1 MRAVFALVLLVGI
14 GLAGFAV
21 YAVNGYVSQTETAL
35 NQERRKLAEVI
46 PTVEVYAMNRAIEYG
61 ERITK
66 DDVKIIAY
74 AEPHLPE
81 GVFFTEEELFPEDE
95 DELRAVTRPME
106 ENEPILFVKVTEP
119 GDAAGITTL
128 LTPGMRAFTITV
140 DVQSGVSGFLRPGD
154 RVDVYWT
161 GDLRTA
167 GRDSQNVTQLIKSG
181 VELIAVDQTADGN
194 RNEAAIARTVT
205 VQVSPEDVAALA
217 QAQATGDLS
226 LSLVGAGDATVLG
239 GISIDQRTLL
249 GVEDEVVEEVIEE
262 VVEVEKPKC
271 YVMERNA
278 DGERVAT
285 SIEIPC
291 TN

>member
-1 MRAVFALVLLVGI
+1 
-14 GLAGFAV
+14 
-21 YAVNGYVSQTETAL
+21 
-35 NQERRKLAEVI
+35 
-46 PTVEVYAMNRAIEYG
+46 
-61 ERITK
+61 
-66 DDVKIIAY
+66 
-74 AEPHLPE
+74 
-81 GVFFTEEELFPEDE
+81 
-95 DELRAVTRPME
+95 ME

-249 GVEDEVVEEVIEE
+249 GVKDEVVEEVIEE

>member
-21 YAVNGYVSQTETAL
+21 YMVQGYMEQTQTAL
-35 NQERRKLAEVI
+35 VAERQKAAAAV
-46 PTVEVYAMNRAIEYG
+46 PTVEVYAVKRAMKYG
-61 ERITK
+61 ETLTR
-66 DDVKIIAY
+66 DDVELIAY

-81 GVFFTEEELFPEDE
+81 GVFMEEAALFPEGDE
-95 DELRAVTRPME
+95 ELRVVTRPME
-106 ENEPILFVKVTEP
+106 ALEPVLAVKVTEP
-119 GDAAGITTL
+119 GDIAGITSL
-128 LTPGMRAFTITV
+128 LSPGMRAFTITV

-167 GRDSQNVTQLIKSG
+167 GKASQNVTQLIKGG
-181 VELIAVDQTADGN
+181 VELIAVDQTADSN
-194 RNEAAIARTVT
+194 RNSAAIARTVT

-249 GVEDEVVEEVIEE
+249 GVPEEVIVEE
-262 VVEVEKPKC
+262 EAPVVEVEVKKC
-271 YVMERNA
+271 YVMKRNA
-278 DGERVAT
+278 DGVREAT
-285 SIEIPC
+285 DIEIPC

>member
-1 MRAVFALVLLVGI
+1 MRAVFALVLLIGV

-35 NQERRKLAEVI
+35 NQERQRLAAVI
-46 PTVEVYAMNRAIEYG
+46 PTVEVYAMNRAIKYG
-61 ERITK
+61 ETITK
-66 DDVKIIAY
+66 DDVVLIAY

-81 GVFFTEEELFPEDE
+81 GVFRTEEELFPEGD

-106 ENEPILFVKVTEP
+106 VNEPVLAIKVTEP
-119 GDAAGITTL
+119 GDVAGITTL
-128 LTPGMRAFTITV
+128 LSPGMRAFTITV

-154 RVDVYWT
+154 RVDIYWS

-167 GRDSQNVTQLIKSG
+167 GAESQNVTQLIKSG
-181 VELIAVDQTADGN
+181 VEIIAVDQNSDGN
-194 RNEAAIARTVT
+194 RSEAAIARTVT

-226 LSLVGAGDATVLG
+226 LSLVGAGDVTVLG

-249 GVEDEVVEEVIEE
+249 GVVEE
-262 VVEVEKPKC
+262 VVEVAPEPVVVEAPKEC
-271 YVMERNA
+271 FVNR
-278 DGERVAT
+278 RVGT
-285 SIEIPC
+285 EVIKEIIPC
-291 TN
+291 AD